1 MPVARLRGRAQPAM
15 PNTMIDPRH
24 QPRPQGAWQP
34 IAPPR
39 VTLARFHADWWDLY
53 AVPNLSPKTLE
64 LYRYLWRA
72 LLEPGLGERPLQ
84 AITTVEIERWKLD
97 LTQRGVGPETIRRT
111 LTMLQ
116 GVFARAVEW
125 DYLETNPV
133 ARVRKPRTTRRRLV
147 RPLAPLTVER
157 IRDQLGLGSAN
168 AALVSVLAYAGL
180 RPGEALALTWGAVGE
195 RLLLVE
201 QSASMGQLGET
212 KTGAVRT
219 VRLLAPLKDDLA
231 QLRAIHRERPARQ
244 LVFPDRAGA
253 VWTDDGW
260 RNWRRRV
267 FAPAAARA
275 GAHGARPYD
284 LRHSFVS
291 LLIAEGRNV
300 IDVAR
305 QAGHSPT
312 MTLQTYGHV
321 FDEFDG
327 SDRQTAEE
335 RIIAARHRKATLE
348 CDRVH

>member
-1 MPVARLRGRAQPAM
+1 MV
-15 PNTMIDPRH
+15 DPRY
-24 QPRPQGAWQP
+24 RPNPSRWQP
-34 IAPPR
+34 VTHPP
-39 VTLARFHADWWDLY
+39 VTLARFHEDWWDLY
-53 AVPNLSPKTLE
+53 AIPNLSPKTLE

-72 LLEPGLGERPLQ
+72 LLENGLDERPLQ
-84 AITTVEIERWKLD
+84 AITTLEIERWKLD
-97 LTQRGVGPETIRRT
+97 LIQRGVGPETIRRT

-116 GVFARAVEW
+116 GMFARAIEW
-125 DYLETNPV
+125 GHLETNPV
-133 ARVRKPRTTRRRLV
+133 ARVRKPRTARRRLV

-157 IRDQLGLGSAN
+157 IRGQLGLGSSDAV
-168 AALVSVLAYAGL
+168 LVAVLAYAGL
-180 RPGEALALTWGAVGE
+180 RPGEALGLTWGSVGE
-195 RLLLVE
+195 RLVLVE
-201 QSASMGQLGET
+201 QAASMGQLGET

-219 VRLLAPLKDDLA
+219 VRLLAPLKEDLV
-231 QLRAIHRERPARQ
+231 QLRTIHGEPPARQ
-244 LVFPDRAGA
+244 MVFPGHAGA
-253 VWTDDGW
+253 IWTDDGW

-275 GAHGARPYD
+275 GAAGARPYD

-335 RIIAARHRKATLE
+335 RIIAARLQATSFE
-348 CDRVH
+348 RDRPQ

>member
-1 MPVARLRGRAQPAM
+1 MGR
-15 PNTMIDPRH
+15 
-24 QPRPQGAWQP
+24 P
-34 IAPPR
+34 IASDR
-39 VTLARFHADWWDLY
+39 VTLAQFRADWWDLY

-64 LYRYLWRA
+64 LYDYLWRS
-72 LLEPGLGERPLQ
+72 LLKRDLGERPLQ
-84 AITTVEIERWKLD
+84 AITTVEIERWKLE
-97 LTQRGVGPETIRRT
+97 LMQRRVGPETIRRT

-125 DYLETNPV
+125 GYLETNPV
-133 ARVRKPRTTRRRLV
+133 GRVRKPRSARRRLV
-147 RPLAPLTVER
+147 RPLAPLTVEE
-157 IRDQLGLGSAN
+157 IRKQMGTGSAN

-180 RPGEALALTWGAVGE
+180 RPGEALALTWGSVGE

-212 KTGAVRT
+212 KTGAMRT

-231 QLRAIHRERPARQ
+231 QLRATRGEPSAGQ
-244 LVFPDRAGA
+244 LVFPNRVGA
-253 VWTDDGW
+253 VWTDHGW
-260 RNWRRRV
+260 RNWRRRL

-275 GAHGARPYD
+275 GAEGARPYD

-327 SDRQTAEE
+327 SDRQTAED
-335 RIIAARHRKATLE
+335 RIIAARHHAAIPELGLGR
-348 CDRVH
+348 DH